1 MNIVN
6 RFIDWFR
13 TRKAK
18 LGVGIVLVRKESDG
32 TIWVASRLL
41 QSPAGREGVQL
52 YERVISINGRAMF
65 FSSNLEFAEWAE
77 DHPSIL
83 GKPQTWVFA
92 NGQILYLHPEL
103 IKEEIPVYWIPEMA
117 KPINPTHEG
126 AVRPGLEY
134 CNKTGQ
140 YIPKSKLSQEAIREA
155 YFGS

>member
-18 LGVGIVLVRKESDG
+18 PGVGIVLVRKESDG

-103 IKEEIPVYWIPEMA
+103 IKEEMVVRQKVYEELSHYWVF
-117 KPINPTHEG
+117 G
-126 AVRPGLEY
+126 ATVAGRSFARSLGEEL
-134 CNKTGQ
+134 
-140 YIPKSKLSQEAIREA
+140 REV
-155 YFGS
+155 YVP